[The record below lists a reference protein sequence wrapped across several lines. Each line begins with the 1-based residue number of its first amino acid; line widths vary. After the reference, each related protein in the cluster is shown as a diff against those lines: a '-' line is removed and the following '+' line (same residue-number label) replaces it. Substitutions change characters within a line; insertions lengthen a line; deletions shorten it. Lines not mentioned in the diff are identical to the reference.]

1 MASLVL
7 FIAYSIA
14 LTLFA
19 DNKMLTSSRL
29 WKCHKYKTPRQQH
42 ISSYQKHHV
51 LRPLTGRIYH
61 FTLPIFYLEFSIKPP
76 TVFYMLQEVTKSI
89 IAFTVTR
96 PTKPTSLRVEA
107 TTSQYCA
114 GSNYYL
120 ILTILCL

>member
-61 FTLPIFYLEFSIKPP
+61 FTLPKITLNHIMEFLFVSSVQLDLNQSKQLHSVLKIVQFPFQNMLIFDSML
-76 TVFYMLQEVTKSI
+76 YMLDQI
-89 IAFTVTR
+89 QFDY
-96 PTKPTSLRVEA
+96 P
-107 TTSQYCA
+107 
-114 GSNYYL
+114 
-120 ILTILCL
+120 